1 MSALLK
7 CVLFNFIA
15 MCPSN
20 ERPRLYAFGA
30 ANKREKKHR
39 LDNVVAGTS
48 TIQSFF
54 ETTTASEVETS
65 EGNPGNINGD
75 AVDVAP
81 PVPGSSGGTS
91 SGETI
96 TTWTDSS
103 GVRPNARQPDGSH
116 FLSAGHI
123 VKRTIFHHGPCRPIG
138 PFAVSRENGN
148 RRIFSEKNTTMHMLG
163 LLK

>member
-15 MCPSN
+15 MCPSD

-48 TIQSFF
+48 KIQSFF

-65 EGNPGNINGD
+65 EGNPGNINDD

-81 PVPGSSGGTS
+81 PVPAPE
-91 SGETI
+91 GEAAAEPAAAKP
-96 TTWTDSS
+96 S
-103 GVRPNARQPDGSH
+103 P
-116 FLSAGHI
+116 
-123 VKRTIFHHGPCRPIG
+123 HGPIVQELDLMLDNQTDRTFFQLGTLP
-138 PFAVSRENGN
+138 
-148 RRIFSEKNTTMHMLG
+148 SERFFITVHAAQ
-163 LLK
+163 